1 MPLITP
7 VLDDRDF
14 ESLFAELR
22 ARIPVYN
29 PQWTDH
35 LDSDPAI
42 TLLQLFAYMGEGLQ
56 FRLNQVPEA
65 TQLAF
70 LRLLDLPLRPARPA
84 TALVRAV
91 SEAEVGVS
99 VYAGDQIQAGA
110 TVFTVT
116 QDATVWPL
124 DCVALA
130 RVRQIA
136 QPTAQALQGFMKAL
150 DPEVHDTLQASI
162 DALSRQ
168 QPGLAAVA
176 PYTLHRL
183 EADGRSEPVD
193 LGQTVDNCLW
203 IALLKPEAL
212 PGFDPAT
219 ALNAGAGRPVSLSLG
234 VMPEAIRPLLDEVA
248 ACATGGAPTLWW
260 QASLRTL
267 GADGQ
272 PRFAA
277 VRVSGDDTQGLSRA
291 GTVRLELPAGAALAD
306 WGVPVAPPGLAG
318 TGHFPPALDDERAD
332 RIWCWLRVWPG
343 DGRRLGPLR
352 WVGLNVLPC
361 EQVVHAAPELL
372 GTGDGQPDAVF
383 QLAHRPVLHD
393 PVQPLPL
400 QVESQG
406 VWQDWIQV
414 EDLDASGPD
423 DAHFVL
429 DREAGTV
436 RFGLNAPQ
444 IGERVRVGRYR
455 WGGGAA
461 GNVPAEALQRWGE
474 LLSSPV
480 PPLPLRRPAGLPVKL
495 ANPFPAAGGVDAE
508 SIEAALR
515 RIPSELRRNRRAV
528 TADDFA
534 SLALETPTVS
544 LARAECLP
552 LFHAPSQQR
561 QPGCVSVVVWPV
573 RDPDHPEA
581 PRPDSRELS
590 EVCQWLDDWRLVT
603 TELYVIPPTYQRL
616 AVSLS
621 VAVQPGYGLDAVRD
635 WVSQLLRQYLSP
647 LPPFGPDGR
656 GWPLG
661 RPVIARE
668 LEAVA
673 MQAEGVAY
681 VEALQ
686 LAREERLEPHPERHT
701 DGGAAAAA
709 PRWTVVARATLADW
723 VVPEL
728 AAITVVDAATPLP
741 APGLGVAPP
750 LQEAPVP
757 VPVLPTVC

>member
-14 ESLFAELR
+14 ESLYAELR

-35 LDSDPAI
+35 LDSDPGI

-70 LRLLDLPLRPARPA
+70 LRLLDLPLHPSRPAH
-84 TALVRAV
+84 ALVRAV

-99 VYAGDQIQAGA
+99 VYAGDQLKAGN

-116 QDATVWPL
+116 QDATLWPL
-124 DCVALA
+124 DCVAVA
-130 RVRQIA
+130 RVREIA
-136 QPTAQALQGFMKAL
+136 QATPQALQTFMKEL

-162 DALSRQ
+162 DAVARQ
-168 QPGLAAVA
+168 TPSVSAVA
-176 PYTLHRL
+176 PYTVQRL

-203 IALLKPEAL
+203 IALLKPEGL

-219 ALNAGAGRPVSLSLG
+219 ALDAGAGRTVSLSLG
-234 VMPEAIRPLLDEVA
+234 VMPEAVRPAMDEVS
-248 ACATGGAPTLWW
+248 ACGASALPTLWW
-260 QASLRTL
+260 QVSLRTP

-277 VRVSGDDTQGLSRA
+277 VRVSGDDTQGLRQA
-291 GTVRLELPAGAALAD
+291 GVVRLELPSAAKMTE
-306 WGVPVAPPGLAG
+306 WGVPPVEPGLAG
-318 TGHFPPALDDERAD
+318 TGHHPPELDDERAD
-332 RIWCWLRVWPG
+332 RVWCWLRVWPG
-343 DGRRLGPLR
+343 DGSRLGPVR

-372 GTGDGQPDAVF
+372 GSGDGQPEAVF

-393 PVQPLPL
+393 VLDPLPL

-406 VWQDWIQV
+406 VWQDWTQV
-414 EDLDASGPD
+414 DNLDASGVD
-423 DAHFVL
+423 DRHFVL

-436 RFGLNAPQ
+436 RFGQNAPQ
-444 IGERVRVGRYR
+444 IGERVRVASYR
-455 WGGGAA
+455 WGGGEA
-461 GNVPAEALQRWGE
+461 GNVPAEAIGRWGD
-474 LLSSPV
+474 LRNSPV
-480 PPLPLRRPAGLPVKL
+480 PPLPLRRPAGLSIKL
-495 ANPFPAAGGVDAE
+495 ANPFAAVDGEDAE
-508 SIEAALR
+508 SIEEGLR
-515 RIPSELRRNRRAV
+515 RIPTELRRNRRAV
-528 TADDFA
+528 TSDDFA

-544 LARAECLP
+544 LVRAECLP
-552 LFHAPSQQR
+552 LFHAPTQVR
-561 QPGCVSVVVWPV
+561 QPGCVSVVVWPA
-573 RDPDHPEA
+573 RDPDHPQA

-590 EVCQWLDDWRLVT
+590 EVCRWLDQWRLVT
-603 TELYVIPPTYQRL
+603 TELYVIPPTYQRV
-616 AVSLS
+616 AVSVS
-621 VAVQPGYGLDAVRD
+621 VAVQAGYGLDAVRD
-635 WVSQLLRQYLSP
+635 WVAQLLHQYLSP

-661 RPVIARE
+661 RTVIARE

-686 LAREERLEPHPERHT
+686 LARESLSVDA
-701 DGGAAAAA
+701 DG
-709 PRWTVVARATLADW
+709 RTQSTWTVIERATLADW

-728 AAITVVDAATPLP
+728 AAVTVVDETTALP
-741 APGLGVAPP
+741 APGADVAPP
-750 LQEAPVP
+750 LTDAPVP